1 MNKNG
6 SESEET
12 VGVMKFFFS
21 ENFLTIWV
29 FSLLYYGLSTSSIF
43 FCRLFFAWK
52 HLETF
57 FSSDE
62 SIWEIQ
68 KSTHLTKTF
77 FSFSLNYLHSFK
89 ISFFQKMNEMIMMSS
104 YILGMELF
112 NSTKNSCN
120 FEWSTSDFIFVK
132 KQLSTWDGY
141 NSNFSTFPWIVLSEF
156 YGKIQLC
163 IK

>member
-1 MNKNG
+1 
-6 SESEET
+6 
-12 VGVMKFFFS
+12 
-21 ENFLTIWV
+21 
-29 FSLLYYGLSTSSIF
+29 
-43 FCRLFFAWK
+43 
-52 HLETF
+52 
-57 FSSDE
+57 
-62 SIWEIQ
+62 
-68 KSTHLTKTF
+68 
-77 FSFSLNYLHSFK
+77 
-89 ISFFQKMNEMIMMSS
+89 MNEMIMMSS

-120 FEWSTSDFIFVK
+120 FEWSTSDFICVK